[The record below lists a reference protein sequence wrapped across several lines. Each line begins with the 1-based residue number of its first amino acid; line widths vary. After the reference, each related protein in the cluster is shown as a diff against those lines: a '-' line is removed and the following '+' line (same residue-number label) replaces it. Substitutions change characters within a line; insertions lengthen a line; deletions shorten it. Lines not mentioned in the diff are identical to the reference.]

1 MLQIS
6 DKTALANYASNLQC
20 ARWSNKNNEHGRDE
34 QFAYRRLCKDIF
46 VPIPGNKLVF
56 GKKTKFF
63 AMGSCFAREVE
74 HALESLGINVLSVA
88 RPGSPIH
95 FRRGGYTNRY
105 NTCSM
110 LNEIKFAFDIEQF
123 DEKSVIAVDAEK
135 TLFLDLHSHPAGGFA
150 DLDETIARR
159 RSLKEHFSQLASAEV
174 FIVTL
179 GLSETWFDHETN
191 QYVNLSPAT
200 GRIIDLYP
208 GRFEFR
214 VLSHSENMEKL
225 EDLYSILKEKVSAD
239 LKIIVTTSP
248 VPLLATFSAR
258 DVVTANTHSKATLRS
273 CSEQWC
279 WSHPGE
285 IEYFPSYEM
294 AMNSNPNLVWR
305 EDRIHVQAVFVRQ
318 IMKQFVSQYIKGA
331 NDALLTS
338 PDETQEILAVIADG
352 MHYRLPRSKAARPAE
367 TDEPQAGESAELLAS
382 ACKRA
387 YRKQEFE
394 TCMKSADKILAL
406 WTRANPRRQKVMRRD
421 ASIGVRYGCFAAFK
435 ANDDDRGMAYF
446 ESASQISKASWGLGI
461 RVAKIVGRKQSAKV
475 KPIMEKLR
483 EWKTGIPKR
492 ERQFEKLMKEL

>member
-6 DKTALANYASNLQC
+6 DKTALANYASNLQR
-20 ARWSNKNNEHGRDE
+20 ARWSNKNAEHARDE
-34 QFAYRRLCKDIF
+34 QFAYKRLCKDIF
-46 VPIPGNKLVF
+46 VPVPNNNLVF
-56 GKKTKFF
+56 GKKSKFF

-74 HALESLGINVLSVA
+74 HALESLGINILSLA
-88 RPGSPIH
+88 QPGTPIH

-123 DEKSVIAVDAEK
+123 DERSVIAVDSEK
-135 TLFLDLHSHPAGGFA
+135 TQFLDLHSQPAGGFV
-150 DLDETIARR
+150 DFEETLARR
-159 RSLKEHFSQLASAEV
+159 RSLKKHFAQLATTDV
-174 FIVTL
+174 FVVTL
-179 GLSETWFDHETN
+179 GLSETWFDRETN
-191 QYVNLSPAT
+191 QYINLSPAT

-214 VLSHSENMEKL
+214 VLSHAENMEKL
-225 EDLYSILKEKVSAD
+225 EEIYSILKDKVSAD

-273 CSEQWC
+273 CAEQWC

-305 EDRIHVQAVFVRQ
+305 EDRIHVQPVFVRQ
-318 IMKQFVSQYIKGA
+318 IMRQFVSQYIKGA
-331 NDALLTS
+331 DDALLTS
-338 PDETQEILAVIADG
+338 PDEEREIKAVIADG
-352 MHYRLPRSKAARPAE
+352 LHYRSPQSKAARAA
-367 TDEPQAGESAELLAS
+367 DADGSQGGESAEFLAS

-387 YRKQEFE
+387 FRNQDFDG
-394 TCMKSADKILAL
+394 CMKNADKILAL
-406 WTRANPRRQKVMRRD
+406 WTQANPRRQKAMRRD

-435 ANDDDRGMAYF
+435 ANDADRGLMFF
-446 ESASQISKASWGLGI
+446 ESSAQISKVSWGLGI